1 MTQEKIIRGKECVN
15 MNRGCKA
22 TAEPRHEK
30 KTKNG
35 EEESDRF
42 HSKSFNEDFHRWIRE
57 FDKNK
62 EAN

>member
-1 MTQEKIIRGKECVN
+1 

-22 TAEPRHEK
+22 TAEPRHGK

-42 HSKSFNEDFHRWIRE
+42 HSKSFIEDFHRWIRE
-57 FDKNK
+57 FDKNDKNK